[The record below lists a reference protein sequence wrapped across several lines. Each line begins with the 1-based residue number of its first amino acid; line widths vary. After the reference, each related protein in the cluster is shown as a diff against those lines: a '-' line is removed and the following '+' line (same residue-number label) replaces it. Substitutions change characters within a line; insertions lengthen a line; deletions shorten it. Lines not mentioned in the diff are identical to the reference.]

1 MTWLRFCLCRFSKQ
15 RQAHHKVLDQAQ
27 SKLDKE
33 MDLKRFITR
42 QRLQTTA
49 VLALLTGKQSFFID
63 KMSQMLIRESS
74 DSEETS
80 HEEEDQYGWG
90 KEDSSRC
97 AEKLAKSKE
106 RVD

>member
-1 MTWLRFCLCRFSKQ
+1 M
-15 RQAHHKVLDQAQ
+15 
-27 SKLDKE
+27 
-33 MDLKRFITR
+33 
-42 QRLQTTA
+42 
-49 VLALLTGKQSFFID
+49 ALLTGRQSFFID

-80 HEEEDQYGWG
+80 HEEEDQYEWG
-90 KEDSSRC
+90 KEYARY